1 MSLNQFPPKKLA
13 SDWLT
18 SLVSQ
23 SEASF
28 LAENS
33 LTSYFHLKP
42 KPTMPLVWLSSDN
55 FMQFLNFDCSI

>member
-1 MSLNQFPPKKLA
+1 MSLNYFPPKKMA

-33 LTSYFHLKP
+33 LMSYFHFKS
-42 KPTMPLVWLSSDN
+42 KATMPLLVAISAN
-55 FMQFLNFDCSI
+55 VMIVTEE